1 MINSEGYGNFWQML
15 LELASGLVVM
25 KVLLIHLRCLPHSSV
40 PEIHVAA
47 HFSSRTLV
55 VSGGAGREKQECG
68 LGRATWCRQVGSS
81 NTG

>member
-15 LELASGLVVM
+15 LGLASGLVVM

-47 HFSSRTLV
+47 HLSL
-55 VSGGAGREKQECG
+55 
-68 LGRATWCRQVGSS
+68 L
-81 NTG
+81 